1 MMKKLFAL
9 LLTLALLGCTAF
21 AETAVDYVGTW
32 VLTMLETPEMKMDM
46 ALLNQLGMGMTMTL
60 NADGTMYT
68 DTMGVKEVGT
78 WVVTE
83 TGIAMTDDEETLQV
97 AYVNDMLRI
106 EDDGAAM
113 LLAREGAVPQEAPAE
128 PTSVEDVDFVA
139 GYWVLTD
146 VETMGFTMDA
156 EALQMQGYM
165 ELYEDGTCRL
175 VMNDEEQYGAWAKTD
190 TGITTTDANG
200 EMDVYT
206 YVNDTLVVE
215 QEGVKLIFNLETY
228 TVPLVGLNAAD
239 FDGEW
244 VFHSVEVGNIFY
256 DAGELGLSMTLS
268 IKDGKGV
275 HTETYLEESGEGT
288 NTYNGVC
295 EVEEIPDF
303 GTMMYFLYTDEAGN
317 PTDNGLALLRF
328 NNGELV
334 WYVEDEEGNVI
345 FYCFLPEAMLEE

>member
-46 ALLNQLGMGMTMTL
+46 ALLNQLGMGMNMTL

-156 EALQMQGYM
+156 EAMQMQAYM
-165 ELYEDGTCRL
+165 ELYDDGTCLL
-175 VMNDEEQYGAWAKTD
+175 VQDEEMQYGTWTKTE
-190 TGITTTDANG
+190 TGLTTTDAEG
-200 EMDVYT
+200 QTHVYT
-206 YVNDTLVVE
+206 YVDDTLVVE
-215 QEGVKLIFNLETY
+215 QDGVKLIFTQETY
-228 TVPLVGLNAAD
+228 TVPLSGLTAAD
-239 FDGEW
+239 FEGDW
-244 VFHSVEVGNIFY
+244 VFNYVEVGNTSYYPEEVGI
-256 DAGELGLSMTLS
+256 SMTLS
-268 IKDGKGV
+268 IQDGQGV
-275 HTETYLEESGEGT
+275 HTMTFADDSGEAT
-288 NTYNGVC
+288 EVYNGVC
-295 EVEEIPDF
+295 QIEEIPDF
-303 GTMMYFLYTDEAGN
+303 GTAMYLLYTDEAGQQDGSGVMLLKF
-317 PTDNGLALLRF
+317 DNS
-328 NNGELV
+328 ELV
-334 WYVEDEEGNVI
+334 WYAVDENDNNV
-345 FYCFLPEAMLEE
+345 FYCFVPEALLEE